1 MKRFV
6 EGVDRSQ
13 STLFGMTRIDADH
26 RQRDIGGMIRH
37 WNTP

>member
-13 STLFGMTRIDADH
+13 STLFPEQLEDW
-26 RQRDIGGMIRH
+26 IGAEIRCG
-37 WNTP
+37 